1 MRTLILGSS
10 GKIGK
15 HFIKDNKTNI
25 YTYNKNK
32 IKNGVKFNIKK
43 DNIEKLINKFSIKK
57 VVILS
62 AISDT
67 DYCYVNKKKSY
78 ILNVLSTKK
87 IIDKLVEQKI
97 YFIFFS
103 TEMVYSGKNKNYN
116 ENSSAKPSNV
126 YGKQK
131 LAIEKYIKRKT
142 NNYSIFRVGKTY
154 SDEKNSKDIFSSFFS
169 SIKKKKFIFMGAT
182 DQKFNPI
189 YVKDMVKITNY
200 FLKKKIKGIYNVA
213 GPKTYTRYQ
222 CLNILK
228 KELPIKLRNQTV
240 IHKVKMG
247 DLKFIEKRPLNLAL
261 QIKKLKKVYKYPIT
275 PIEKVAKNIKKK
287 FNEKYFN

>member
-1 MRTLILGSS
+1 
-10 GKIGK
+10 
-15 HFIKDNKTNI
+15 
-25 YTYNKNK
+25 
-32 IKNGVKFNIKK
+32 
-43 DNIEKLINKFSIKK
+43 
-57 VVILS
+57 
-62 AISDT
+62 
-67 DYCYVNKKKSY
+67 
-78 ILNVLSTKK
+78 
-87 IIDKLVEQKI
+87 
-97 YFIFFS
+97 
-103 TEMVYSGKNKNYN
+103 MVYSGKNKNYN